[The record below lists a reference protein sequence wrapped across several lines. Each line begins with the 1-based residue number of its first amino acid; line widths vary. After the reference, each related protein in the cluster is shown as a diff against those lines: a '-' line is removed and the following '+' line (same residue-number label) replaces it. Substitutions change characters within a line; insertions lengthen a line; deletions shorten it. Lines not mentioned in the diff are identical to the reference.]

1 MELNARNGPKMTE
14 EQITAYLARIGISS
28 PVPLTLEGLGKL
40 QMAHRLTVPFENLD
54 IVAGRPLSLE
64 LPHLYDKIVRR
75 RQGGDRKLP
84 LSGGERQAHPHR
96 LWPPAGQR

>member
-40 QMAHRLTVPFENLD
+40 QMAHRLTVPFENL
-54 IVAGRPLSLE
+54 E
-64 LPHLYDKIVRR
+64 
-75 RQGGDRKLP
+75 
-84 LSGGERQAHPHR
+84 
-96 LWPPAGQR
+96 

>member
-54 IVAGRPLSLE
+54 IVAGRPY
-64 LPHLYDKIVRR
+64 PWNCHICMI
-75 RQGGDRKLP
+75 KLF
-84 LSGGERQAHPHR
+84 GAARAVCAR
-96 LWPPAGQR
+96 N

>member
-40 QMAHRLTVPFENLD
+40 QMAHRLTVPLKTWILWLD
-54 IVAGRPLSLE
+54 APYPWSCPICM
-64 LPHLYDKIVRR
+64 I
-75 RQGGDRKLP
+75 KLF
-84 LSGGERQAHPHR
+84 GAARAVCAR
-96 LWPPAGQR
+96 N

>member
-64 LPHLYDKIVRR
+64 LHICMI
-75 RQGGDRKLP
+75 KLF
-84 LSGGERQAHPHR
+84 GAARAVCAR
-96 LWPPAGQR
+96 N

>member
-40 QMAHRLTVPFENLD
+40 QMAHKTDGAF
-54 IVAGRPLSLE
+54 
-64 LPHLYDKIVRR
+64 
-75 RQGGDRKLP
+75 
-84 LSGGERQAHPHR
+84 
-96 LWPPAGQR
+96 